1 MGVFPINIDTRQA
14 LIRDESPS
22 RRPRT
27 AKFERLSYHPCTSFL
42 CMLFSF
48 HTLLTISCSD
58 SASSCL
64 VLPWKTGAVNLRA
77 RCRYPGVALNAQH
90 NIDSVLLP

>member
-1 MGVFPINIDTRQA
+1 MGVFPINIDTRSA
-14 LIRDESPS
+14 LTQDDSPS

-27 AKFERLSYHPCTSFL
+27 AKLERLFYHPCTSFL
-42 CMLFSF
+42 CMLISF
-48 HTLLTISCSD
+48 QTLLIINYSD

-64 VLPWKTGAVNLRA
+64 VLPCRTGAVNLRA
-77 RCRYPGVALNAQH
+77 RCRYQGVALTPQH